1 VIEFGDRIWG
11 QYTHYLN
18 SESLVIAYAVPELIV
33 TELIKKCL
41 LYLEILGIIPRKSRY
56 ESIKMVSKNLM
67 AASTKPLIL
76 TILDR
81 GEMYG
86 YQIIHNVIQLSG
98 GTLEWSEGMLYPVLH
113 RMEKENFI
121 RSQWKVSSN
130 GRRRK
135 YYRLTEL
142 GKKELEKERNHWMKV
157 HNVLSKLWSLSPSF
171 D

>member
-1 VIEFGDRIWG
+1 
-11 QYTHYLN
+11 
-18 SESLVIAYAVPELIV
+18 
-33 TELIKKCL
+33 
-41 LYLEILGIIPRKSRY
+41 
-56 ESIKMVSKNLM
+56 MVSKNLM

-76 TILDR
+76 AILVG
-81 GEMYG
+81 GEIYG
-86 YQIIHNVIQLSG
+86 YQIIQNVIQISG

-121 RSQWKVSSN
+121 QSQWKISEN

-142 GKKELEKERNHWMKV
+142 GKKELEKERDQWLSV
-157 HNVLSKLWSLSPSF
+157 HNVLSKLWGPLPSF